1 MALKGTLKDFSL
13 ADIFQLISI
22 QKKTGVLSL
31 TKDSQEIDV
40 FFQDGMIVGAESKN
54 AKADYLLGKL
64 LVRIGAI
71 TDEELDIALEVQKNT
86 MKRLGQILIEK
97 NFISQGDLREA
108 LKKRVLEIVYS
119 LFRWRRGSYH
129 FKPLSSVDYDKENF
143 EPLSTESVLMEGL
156 RMIDE
161 WPIIERKLNK
171 PEVVFRKTDKY
182 GADEENLEKKEVE
195 IDAFLV
201 EEDFLKGNKKSVL
214 PYEMEYVLSL
224 VDGMSSL
231 AEIVEKSKLIEFYT
245 YRALYDLLE
254 QGYIEP
260 TVISAPILPDY
271 SAKRRASEVKSEKV
285 LLAAIII
292 GIVFIIVFFASFHS
306 RVNDY
311 LPSYNTFEDT
321 DYLALNK
328 EVTKIKEIKAREI
341 QRLLN
346 FSFSIKPTVF
356 IRVSEDRYVI
366 PGKYGLSIPV
376 SFYLNQDFK
385 SKDEK

>member
-22 QKKTGVLSL
+22 QKKTGILSL
-31 TKDSQEIDV
+31 KRDDEEIDV
-40 FFQDGMIVGAESKN
+40 FFQDGMIVGAESKKG
-54 AKADYLLGKL
+54 KADYLLGKL

-71 TDEELDIALEVQKNT
+71 TEDELEIALEIQKNT

-97 NFISQGDLREA
+97 NFISPEDLKDA
-108 LKKRVLEIVYS
+108 LRKRVLEIVYS

-129 FKPLSSVDYDKENF
+129 FKPLTSVDYDKENF

-171 PEVVFRKTDKY
+171 PDLVFRKTGKS
-182 GADEENLEKKEVE
+182 ESEKKQEV
-195 IDAFLV
+195 DAFLV
-201 EEDFLKGNKKSVL
+201 EDDFLEGKQSNL
-214 PYEMEYVLSL
+214 PYEMSYVLEL
-224 VDGMSSL
+224 VDGLSSL
-231 AEIVEKSKLIEFYT
+231 SEIVEKSKLIEFYT

-260 TVISAPILPDY
+260 TVISAPSLPDY
-271 SAKRRASEVKSEKV
+271 SSRKKAEVKSEKV
-285 LLAAIII
+285 ILAAIIL
-292 GIVFIIVFFASFHS
+292 GIVFIITFLISFKS
-306 RVNDY
+306 PVNNF
-311 LPSYNTFEDT
+311 LPSYNTFKDEEIIS
-321 DYLALNK
+321 LNE
-328 EVTKIKEIKAREI
+328 EVLKMKEIKAREI

-346 FSFSIKPTVF
+346 FSFSMKPTVF

-366 PGKYGLSIPV
+366 PGKYGLTLPV
-376 SFYLNQDFK
+376 SFYLNQEIKNTNDK
-385 SKDEK
+385 

>member
-13 ADIFQLISI
+13 ADIFQLIAI

-31 TKDSQEIDV
+31 TRDEQEIDV
-40 FFQDGMIVGAESKN
+40 FFQDGMIVGAESKK

-71 TDEELDIALEVQKNT
+71 TQEELEIALEIQKNT

-97 NFISQGDLREA
+97 NFISQEDLREA

-129 FKPLSSVDYDKENF
+129 FKPLSNVDYDRENF

-161 WPIIERKLNK
+161 WPIIERRLNK
-171 PEVVFRKTDKY
+171 PDLVFRRTGKT
-182 GADEENLEKKEVE
+182 APAKKNEV
-195 IDAFLV
+195 DAFLV
-201 EEDFLKGNKKSVL
+201 EDEFFEEKKSNL
-214 PYEMEYVLSL
+214 PYEMEYVLGL
-224 VDGMSSL
+224 VDGLSSL
-231 AEIVEKSKLIEFYT
+231 SEIVEKSKLIEFYT

-260 TVISAPILPDY
+260 TVISVPSLPDY
-271 SAKRRASEVKSEKV
+271 SSRKKAEIKSEKV
-285 LLAAIII
+285 LLVAIIV
-292 GIVFIIVFFASFHS
+292 GILFVITFLTSFKS
-306 RVNDY
+306 PVNRF
-311 LPSYNTFEDT
+311 LPSYTTFKDAE
-321 DYLALNK
+321 YNSLNK
-328 EVTKIKEIKAREI
+328 EVAKMKEIKAREL

-346 FSFSIKPTVF
+346 FSFSMKPTVF
-356 IRVSEDRYVI
+356 LRVSENNYVI
-366 PGKYGLSIPV
+366 PGKLGLSLPV
-376 SFYLNQDFK
+376 SFYLNQEIK
-385 SKDEK
+385 KVDEE

>member
-22 QKKTGVLSL
+22 QKKTGILSL
-31 TKDSQEIDV
+31 QRDEEEVDV
-40 FFQDGMIVGAESKN
+40 FFEEGMIVGAELKKG
-54 AKADYLLGKL
+54 KADYLLGKL

-71 TDEELDIALEVQKNT
+71 TEEELEIALEIQKNT

-97 NFISQGDLREA
+97 NFISPEDLKDA
-108 LKKRVLEIVYS
+108 LRKRVLEIVYS

-129 FKPLSSVDYDKENF
+129 FKPLTSVDYDKENF

-171 PEVVFRKTDKY
+171 PELVFRKTGKS
-182 GADEENLEKKEVE
+182 EPEKKED

-201 EEDFLKGNKKSVL
+201 EDEFLESKQSSL
-214 PYEMEYVLSL
+214 PYEMSYVLGL
-224 VDGMSSL
+224 VDGLSSL
-231 AEIVEKSKLIEFYT
+231 SEIVEKSKLIEFYT

-260 TVISAPILPDY
+260 TIISSPSLPDY
-271 SAKRRASEVKSEKV
+271 SERKKAEIKSEKV
-285 LLAAIII
+285 VLAAIIL
-292 GIVFIIVFFASFHS
+292 GIIFVITFLSSFS
-306 RVNDY
+306 SPVNEFM
-311 LPSYNTFEDT
+311 PSYSTFKDSEFVN
-321 DYLALNK
+321 LN
-328 EVTKIKEIKAREI
+328 EEITKIKEIKAREI

-346 FSFSIKPTVF
+346 FSFSMKPTVF

-366 PGKYGLSIPV
+366 PGKYGLTLPV
-376 SFYLNQDFK
+376 SFYLNQEIK
-385 SKDEK
+385 KTDEE